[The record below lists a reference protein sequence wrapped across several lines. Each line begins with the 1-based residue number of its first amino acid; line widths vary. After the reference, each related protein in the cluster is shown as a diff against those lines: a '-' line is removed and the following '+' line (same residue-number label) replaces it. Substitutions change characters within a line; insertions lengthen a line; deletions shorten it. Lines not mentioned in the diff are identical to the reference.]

1 MRRTKIVCTIGPASE
16 SPEKLEQ
23 LIEAG
28 MNVARLNFSHGDF
41 EEHGNRI
48 KTIRAAAEK
57 LDKTVAILLD
67 TKGPEIRTGTMKD
80 GQVDIVKGQFI
91 NISMDETVLGTTDKF
106 AVTYPQLIE
115 DVHVGSKILLDD
127 GLIELEVVEM
137 LNEAKELKTKALN
150 SGVLKNKK
158 GVNVPNVSVNLPGM
172 TDKDAKDI
180 LFGVEQGVDFVAASF
195 IRRAADVLSIRE
207 HLDNNGGK
215 DIQIIPKIENQEG
228 VDNLDAI
235 LQVADGL
242 MVARGD
248 LGVEIP
254 PEDVPVVQKDMIKK
268 CNRAAKPVITATQ
281 MLDSMQRNPRPTRA
295 EASDVANAILDGT
308 DAIMLSGETAAGD
321 YPVESVQTM
330 HRIALKTESVLDH
343 KEILDNRSKISE
355 MTMTDA
361 ISQSVNHTA
370 MNLDVDAILTP
381 TVSGATARMISKY
394 RPKAPIIAITFD
406 EKVSRRLSLSWGVRA
421 ITGELA
427 YTTDEVLDLAIERG
441 LATNCFNRG
450 DRVIITAGVP
460 VGERGTTNMMKVHI
474 IGDVLTS
481 GQGVGKGSTIGRTVF
496 AKNAEEANAKVKGGD
511 ILITIG
517 TDKDMMPA
525 LEKVSGIITV
535 EGGLTSHAAVVGL
548 DLGVPVI
555 VGVDNAMEVIE
566 EGKEITIDA
575 KKGDIYAGRASIL

>member
-16 SPEKLEQ
+16 SVEQ
-23 LIEAG
+23 LTDLIEAG

-41 EEHGNRI
+41 EEHGQRI
-48 KTIRAAAEK
+48 KNIREASAK
-57 LDKTVAILLD
+57 LGKTVAILLD

-80 GQVDIVKGQFI
+80 GQVDIVKGQYI
-91 NISMDETVLGTTDKF
+91 NISMDETVLGTSEKF

-115 DVHVGSKILLDD
+115 DVQVGSKILLDD
-127 GLIELEVVEM
+127 GLIELEVVEII
-137 LNEAKELKTKALN
+137 NDVKELKTKALN

-172 TDKDAKDI
+172 TEKDASDI
-180 LFGVEQGVDFVAASF
+180 LFGIEQGVDFVAPSF
-195 IRRAADVLSIRE
+195 IRRAADVLMIRE

-215 DIQIIPKIENQEG
+215 DINIIPKIENQEG

-235 LQVADGL
+235 IQVSDGL

-254 PEDVPVVQKDMIKK
+254 PEDVPVVQKEMIQK
-268 CNRAAKPVITATQ
+268 CNIAGKPVITATQ

-295 EASDVANAILDGT
+295 EASDVANAIFDGT

-321 YPVESVQTM
+321 YPVEAVKTM
-330 HRIALKTESVLDH
+330 HRIALKTESALDH
-343 KEILDNRSKISE
+343 KNILAIRSKSSE

-381 TVSGATARMISKY
+381 TVSGHTARMISKY
-394 RPKAPIIAITFD
+394 RPKAPIIAVTFD
-406 EKVSRRLSLSWGVRA
+406 EKVSRRLSLVWGVRA
-421 ITGELA
+421 ILGQFA

-441 LATNCFNRG
+441 LSTNCFKRG

-460 VGERGTTNMMKVHI
+460 VGERGTTNLLKVHI
-474 IGDVLTS
+474 IGDVLTK
-481 GQGVGKGSTIGRTVF
+481 GQGVGKGSTIGRAVF
-496 AKNAEEANAKVKGGD
+496 AKNAQQAIEKVQSGD
-511 ILITIG
+511 ILVTQG

-548 DLGVPVI
+548 DLAIPVI
-555 VGVDNAMEVIE
+555 VGVDDAMAKIE
-566 EGKEITIDA
+566 EGKEVTMDA

>member
-1 MRRTKIVCTIGPASE
+1 MRKTKIVCTIGPASE
-16 SPEKLEQ
+16 TPEKLEQ

-48 KTIRAAAEK
+48 KNIREASKK
-57 LDKTVAILLD
+57 LGKTVAILLD
-67 TKGPEIRTGTMKD
+67 TKGPEIRTGTMAD
-80 GQVDIVKGQFI
+80 GQVDIVKGQYI
-91 NISMDETVLGTTDKF
+91 NISMDETILGDTDRF

-127 GLIELEVVEM
+127 GLIELEVVDI
-137 LNEAKELKTKALN
+137 LNDTKELKTKALN
-150 SGVLKNKK
+150 SGLLKNKK

-180 LFGVEQGVDFVAASF
+180 LFGIEQGVDFVAASF
-195 IRRAADVLSIRE
+195 IRRAADVLTIRE

-215 DIQIIPKIENQEG
+215 DIHIIPKIENQEG

-254 PEDVPVVQKDMIKK
+254 PEDVPVVQKEMIQK
-268 CNRAAKPVITATQ
+268 CNTAGKPVITATQ

-295 EASDVANAILDGT
+295 EASDVANAIFDGT

-321 YPVESVQTM
+321 YPVESVATM
-330 HRIALKTESVLDH
+330 SRIAVKAESVLDY
-343 KEILDNRSKISE
+343 KTILEKRSKSSE
-355 MTMTDA
+355 LTMTDA

-381 TVSGATARMISKY
+381 TVSGNTARMISKY
-394 RPKAPIIAITFD
+394 RPKAPIVAIAFD
-406 EKVSRRLSLSWGVRA
+406 DKVSRRLALTWGVQA
-421 ITGELA
+421 IKGEYA

-441 LATNCFNRG
+441 LQANAFSRG

-474 IGDVLTS
+474 IGDVLTH
-481 GQGVGKGSTIGRTVF
+481 GQGIGKGSTIGRAVF
-496 AKNAEEANAKVKGGD
+496 AKSAKEANEKVKAGD
-511 ILITIG
+511 ILVTIA

-525 LEKVSGIITV
+525 LEKVSGVITV

-548 DLGVPVI
+548 DLAVPVI
-555 VGVDNAMEVIE
+555 VGVEDAMDVIE